1 MWSNKSGGGPEIATN
16 SPTEIVPHLFKHD
29 TDARGFYDT
38 PEKDL
43 REMVYHHYENNK
55 KGLSPFSSWSSSLHL
70 VLCYAKF
77 TDFKYNVNPHV
88 AVMDTQNLD
97 RDVLVWHCPELDLR
111 YGVHEYL
118 AYGPIRGERGYRAV
132 SLECLETCGILQLF
146 SELQKSDNLDGQF
159 GIRLRSKMFEENAKS
174 LTSGEF
180 LIAEHLAKNFG
191 PLFLPVYIAL
201 LCLQPRPWYTS
212 STVRDVCEDQEVI
225 NEITGVL
232 DRNDVEP
239 KLTEL
244 AGQEWLKV
252 DVVETTGF
260 PDVSQWI
267 GLLSAIVKAKNP

>member
-1 MWSNKSGGGPEIATN
+1 MIC
-16 SPTEIVPHLFKHD
+16 
-29 TDARGFYDT
+29 
-38 PEKDL
+38 
-43 REMVYHHYENNK
+43 HHYEDDG
-55 KGLSPFSSWSSSLHL
+55 KGLSAFSSWSSSLHL
-70 VLCYAKF
+70 VLCFAKF
-77 TDFKYNVNPHV
+77 TDFKNNFNTHV

-132 SLECLETCGILQLF
+132 SLECLETCDIHELF
-146 SELQKSDNLDGQF
+146 PELQKRDNLDSQF
-159 GIRLRSKMFEENAKS
+159 GIRLRSNMFEGKEKS
-174 LTSGEF
+174 PTSGEF
-180 LIAEHLAKNFG
+180 FRAEHLAQNFG

-212 STVRDVCEDQEVI
+212 STARDVCENQEVI
-225 NEITGVL
+225 NKVTGVL
-232 DRNDVEP
+232 DRNDVKP

-267 GLLSAIVKAKNP
+267 GLLRAIVKAKNP

>member
-1 MWSNKSGGGPEIATN
+1 
-16 SPTEIVPHLFKHD
+16 
-29 TDARGFYDT
+29 
-38 PEKDL
+38 
-43 REMVYHHYENNK
+43 
-55 KGLSPFSSWSSSLHL
+55 
-70 VLCYAKF
+70 
-77 TDFKYNVNPHV
+77 
-88 AVMDTQNLD
+88 
-97 RDVLVWHCPELDLR
+97 
-111 YGVHEYL
+111 
-118 AYGPIRGERGYRAV
+118 
-132 SLECLETCGILQLF
+132 
-146 SELQKSDNLDGQF
+146 
-159 GIRLRSKMFEENAKS
+159 MFEENAKS